1 LSDGGEITLSISGQD
16 KWLPSMVFVYG
27 FDTAEGR
34 PTEIVTLVSIPKWTM
49 GYLSTD
55 DSEDP
60 DEGIKHLPVI

>member
-1 LSDGGEITLSISGQD
+1 
-16 KWLPSMVFVYG
+16 MVFVYG

-34 PTEIVTLVSIPKWTM
+34 PTEIVTLVSILEWTM

-60 DEGIKHLPVI
+60 DEGIEHLPLI